1 MTPIRPFSEHDLPE
15 VTSLYEREIRSGSE
29 TPPPGLADYF
39 RRTFLEHPW
48 VDPEIPSLVF
58 ESSPGR
64 VAGFLGSHVR
74 RFRFDGRAIRLA
86 CSGQLVT
93 APEVR
98 HEAAGAFLLRA
109 YLAGAQDLTITD
121 GANEPARLLWER
133 LGGETLHVPS
143 IDWIRVFGPI
153 AVGFEYATRNR
164 APRAARAF
172 APVLGARLW
181 RRRRPRPPGK
191 VEELTPEGL
200 VEHGKA
206 LGAAFRLRPDY
217 DVAFAEW
224 LFRELAAVRSRGDVL
239 RSLVRADDGR
249 VLGWYVAFVRKGA
262 VCDAIQVAATDR
274 VVDVVLDHLFREA
287 AERGASAVRGRL
299 ERRLLPALS
308 VRARFLRYAGG
319 ALAHSRS
326 AEIMRVVRSSNSLL
340 TRMDGEWW
348 MGHHLE
354 PFREGG
360 LVER

>member
-1 MTPIRPFSEHDLPE
+1 MTPIRAFTEDDLPE
-15 VTSLYEREIRSGSE
+15 VTSLYEREIRSGSD
-29 TPPPGLADYF
+29 TPPPGLAEYF

-58 ESSPGR
+58 ESEPGR

-74 RFRFDGRAIRLA
+74 RFRFDRRAIRLA

-121 GANEPARLLWER
+121 GANEPARHLWER
-133 LGGETLHVPS
+133 LGGETLHLPS
-143 IDWIRVFGPI
+143 IDWIRIFGPT

-172 APVLGARLW
+172 APVLGTRLW
-181 RRRRPRPPGK
+181 RRRRSRPPGN

-200 VEHGKA
+200 VEHNED
-206 LGAAFRLRPDY
+206 LGSAFRLHPDY
-217 DVAFAEW
+217 DVEFAEW
-224 LFRELAAVRSRGDVL
+224 LFRELAAVRSRGELL

-249 VLGWYVAFVRKGA
+249 VCGWYVAFVRKGA
-262 VCDAIQVAATDR
+262 VCDAIQVAATER

-287 AERGASAVRGRL
+287 AQRGASAVRGRL

-308 VRARFLRYAGG
+308 VRTRFLRYTGG

-326 AEIMRVVRSSNSLL
+326 PEIMRVVRSSNALL

-354 PFREGG
+354 PFE
-360 LVER
+360 